1 MNELIQYLKDHF
13 IPFLHISDRVVEIG
27 VETYELSFPNES
39 NSFFDRDFHWDTAYT
54 ECDNY
59 IYFFGGVWYWLK
71 KGDENDVKLN
81 KVLYLSEP
89 GIEEDFRESAFLGV
103 HGNMQLLDG
112 MHSYDEWCN
121 KAKWLGITILGICEK
136 GHLSGAFKFQEA
148 CQKYEIKPVFGMEVP
163 VLDEERDIRFTI
175 KVYARDEDGWRILLE
190 LNRLC
195 NVVHKEYCTLNEF
208 VLLAKSES
216 YKEHTFTVADP
227 KTVECQ
233 YLLDY
238 VLGKDE
244 MYVQF
249 DTVEYE
255 QDDRDKWYLENLK
268 MFYSRKCRFIAI
280 CDAYYLEPEYAYIR
294 EKINSILKITNYKSS
309 NQYFKNFQEYFFEM
323 QALFGNDNPMFDL
336 WDDAIEN
343 LHYVSENCNFAI
355 DSKSRHLPWYIM
367 TEEEKKRW
375 RTNDEMFVDLIYE
388 GLENHPEL
396 IEEYGEEAVF
406 ARIDEEIDVIRFGG
420 VVDYFLILRDIVNW
434 ARSQN
439 ILVGPGRGSAA
450 GSLVV
455 YLLGLT
461 KVNPLKYGLFFSRF
475 LNKGRIQKSLPDID
489 TDFPTNRRQEVKR
502 YMEERFGTKQVCAVG
517 TYTTLQLKAAINDMG
532 DKYGVAIPERKRISK
547 MLGEEKEKTVED
559 LFRTALK
566 KAEFRAFMRK
576 NTEMFNDLFVI
587 LGAPKAR
594 SIHACAEMIFPQD
607 RTMFEWSPLRLESDT
622 NQMVCEWEGGELD
635 HAGFLKEDILG
646 LNQLDKI
653 HDILELIKQNTGITI
668 DPYKDIPLNEP
679 EVMKYF
685 GNGWNGDVFQFTA
698 KGMNG
703 YAQIMKPNSVE
714 ELSACTALYRPGP
727 LENGFHFSYVKRK
740 SGDEEVEYYTGTESF
755 LKDTQGLLLYQEN
768 CMSAFIEL
776 AGFTSVEADSARRAI
791 GKKIISEL
799 ESLRSKFV
807 DGYVNKW
814 GVTPQYADLFFDMIL
829 KFAGYGF
836 NKCISGR
843 EEFYR
848 FSLTKGQF
856 RPTIGEMYRIA
867 NDSEFARNSG
877 HLSLHR
883 KYCNPRFGFGSSWT
897 LCDDGKIRKSKIKNI
912 SYAGNRQTY
921 KITLSNGKTVSA
933 TANHKFPT
941 QRGLVEL
948 GNLIENEDCLYYNKG
963 YKQSSWDFVYTD
975 KVDLSN
981 RKVQGSRY
989 KYEHNSEKGKM
1000 GFQEKDT
1007 SYTRF
1012 QKYVKETRPKITECQ
1027 ICGKPHKRLEVHHL
1041 DGDHGN
1047 SEMYNLAFVCPSCH
1061 KKAHYQEYNRV
1072 KVGEKGLESE
1082 LVKIV
1087 SIKPDRI
1094 EPVYDVEIDHP
1105 EHNYVTGNGIVTS
1118 NSHAV
1123 SYSIISYIC
1132 QWLKVHYPM
1141 EFWSVTFTWAKMDEY
1156 PLYINEIEKTGN
1168 IGIKTVNINHS
1179 RSHIVS
1185 DKETNS
1191 MYWSL
1196 NSVKQ
1201 IGEQALNQLNEERD
1215 KNGEYFSLEEFLD
1228 RHNFKNSKVTKSA
1241 IENLIYCGAF
1251 DELEHVEHPSE
1262 RYFLLDIY
1270 RTKCKV
1276 KVDKSKDKLSL
1287 GYDKGKHEED
1297 WWWMLMQR
1305 NLCGFGEFDHETLSL
1320 HLDKCTPYFSPSK
1333 LQEYNGYGYSDVKVG
1348 GYVMEVEEKK
1358 TKNGFM
1364 GFIKLDCNY
1373 NFVHVV
1379 VGCELYE
1386 EMSEY
1391 FKNSKDCLLY
1401 LTGYPTYSKFDD
1413 CNIIQTTRRSQFVR
1427 LKLD

>member
-13 IPFLHISDRVVEIG
+13 IPFSHISDRVVEIG
-27 VETYELSFPNES
+27 CETYELSFPNES

-59 IYFFGGVWYWLK
+59 IYSFGGVWYWLK
-71 KGDENDVKLN
+71 KGSENDVKLN

-89 GIEEDFRESAFLGV
+89 EIEEDFRESAFLGV

-112 MHSYDEWCN
+112 MHSYDEWCI
-121 KAKWLGITILGICEK
+121 KAKWLSITVLGICEK

-148 CQKYEIKPVFGMEVP
+148 CQKYGIKPVFGMEVP

-195 NVVHKEYCTLNEF
+195 NVIHKEYCTLNEF
-208 VLLAKSES
+208 VSLAKSES

-268 MFYSRKCRFIAI
+268 MFYSKKCRFIAI

-309 NQYFKNFQEYFFEM
+309 NQYFKNFQEYFLEM
-323 QALFGNDNPMFDL
+323 QALFGNDDSMFDL
-336 WDDAIEN
+336 WDDAIGN
-343 LHYVSENCNFAI
+343 LRYVSENCNFVI

-439 ILVGPGRGSAA
+439 ILVGPGRGSCA
-450 GSLVV
+450 GSAVV

-461 KVNPLKYGLFFSRF
+461 KVNPLKYELFFSRF

-653 HDILELIKQNTGITI
+653 HDILELIKQNTGTAI

-727 LENGFHFSYVKRK
+727 LENGIHYSYVKRK
-740 SGDEEVEYYTGTESF
+740 NGNEEVEYLTGTESF
-755 LKDTQGLLLYQEN
+755 LKDTYGLLLYQEN
-768 CMSAFIEL
+768 VMQASITL
-776 AGFTSVEADSARRAI
+776 AGFTSMEADDLRKAM
-791 GKKIISEL
+791 GKKKADVMAEL
-799 ESLRSKFV
+799 KAKFV
-807 DGYVNKW
+807 DGYISKW
-814 GVTPQYADLFFDMIL
+814 GVTKEYAEDYFSMMEE
-829 KFAGYGF
+829 FAKYSF
-836 NKCISGR
+836 NK
-843 EEFYR
+843 
-848 FSLTKGQF
+848 
-856 RPTIGEMYRIA
+856 A
-867 NDSEFARNSG
+867 
-877 HLSLHR
+877 
-883 KYCNPRFGFGSSWT
+883 
-897 LCDDGKIRKSKIKNI
+897 
-912 SYAGNRQTY
+912 
-921 KITLSNGKTVSA
+921 
-933 TANHKFPT
+933 
-941 QRGLVEL
+941 
-948 GNLIENEDCLYYNKG
+948 
-963 YKQSSWDFVYTD
+963 
-975 KVDLSN
+975 
-981 RKVQGSRY
+981 
-989 KYEHNSEKGKM
+989 
-1000 GFQEKDT
+1000 
-1007 SYTRF
+1007 
-1012 QKYVKETRPKITECQ
+1012 
-1027 ICGKPHKRLEVHHL
+1027 
-1041 DGDHGN
+1041 
-1047 SEMYNLAFVCPSCH
+1047 
-1061 KKAHYQEYNRV
+1061 
-1072 KVGEKGLESE
+1072 
-1082 LVKIV
+1082 
-1087 SIKPDRI
+1087 
-1094 EPVYDVEIDHP
+1094 
-1105 EHNYVTGNGIVTS
+1105 
-1118 NSHAV
+1118 HAV

-1373 NFVHVV
+1373 DFVHVV

-1413 CNIIQTTRRSQFVR
+1413 CNIIQITRRSQFVR